1 MAYLIII
8 VDETLQEEK
17 VTKPGKKDN
26 KSVLMELRWER
37 GWDEKDIFC
46 GSNIIMESK
55 ERQYCTYETTN

>member
-17 VTKPGKKDN
+17 VTKPGKKDK

-37 GWDEKDIFC
+37 GWDEK
-46 GSNIIMESK
+46 E
-55 ERQYCTYETTN
+55 ERHILR